1 MGTIVRLL
9 VMLAIVNAAARGGQA
24 AWHHYQFEDEAQR
37 VVQFAGTATVGDLH
51 AEILGKAPSYSI
63 DLTPEQLTVRREN
76 TSTIA
81 EASYSIPVE
90 WFPGYVRPIPFSFQV
105 EAFSIAGAAPV
116 RRR

>member
-1 MGTIVRLL
+1 MGTFVKLL
-9 VMLAIVNAAARGGQA
+9 VMLAILNAVARGGQA

-37 VVQFAGTATVGDLH
+37 LVQFAGTATPEDVH
-51 AEILGKAPSYSI
+51 AEILSKAPAFSI
-63 DLTPEQLTVRREN
+63 DLAPEQLTVRHQDTR
-76 TSTIA
+76 TIA

-90 WFPGYVRPIPFSFQV
+90 WFPGYVRPMPFSFQV